1 MKNFSEMLFASAVV
15 IGLFWLVSA
24 DRQGDLFTV
33 TIESTE
39 LWRNPW
45 PAPGDQTHV
54 ANGQCGTPSSVCAP
68 ADGSQTNALK
78 DDLRVA
84 F

>member
-1 MKNFSEMLFASAVV
+1 MKKFSEMLFASAVV

-24 DRQGDLFTV
+24 DRQADLFTV

-45 PAPGDQTHV
+45 PAPGDQPAAGREV
-54 ANGQCGTPSSVCAP
+54 SIGSV
-68 ADGSQTNALK
+68 Q
-78 DDLRVA
+78 RR
-84 F
+84 